1 VVLVEPVRELVD
13 ARGDLIEVHRLLTSI
28 AFDDVHRHRVACG
41 GDFDGRSARGVVP
54 RANNVFRF
62 SFAFEKKMDW
72 YRFPHHSVQRSVP
85 VVHVHVL
92 YVCNRSSPVEC
103 TCTAVQRTVHQGITY

>member
-1 VVLVEPVRELVD
+1 MVLVEPVRELVD

-72 YRFPHHSVQRSVP
+72 YRFPHHSVQYN
-85 VVHVHVL
+85 VVYRLYTYVVHVL
-92 YVCNRSSPVEC
+92 YVCNRC
-103 TCTAVQRTVHQGITY
+103 TFVQGTKVLS

>member
-1 VVLVEPVRELVD
+1 MVLVEPVRELVD

-72 YRFPHHSVQRSVP
+72 YRFPHHSVRCTKVLSYN
-85 VVHVHVL
+85 VVYRL
-92 YVCNRSSPVEC
+92 YTYTYC
-103 TCTAVQRTVHQGITY
+103 TCATVLAL

>member
-1 VVLVEPVRELVD
+1 MVLVEPVRELVD

-62 SFAFEKKMDW
+62 SFAFEKKW
-72 YRFPHHSVQRSVP
+72 TGIVFLIIVYNVVYR
-85 VVHVHVL
+85 L
-92 YVCNRSSPVEC
+92 YTYTYC
-103 TCTAVQRTVHQGITY
+103 TCATVLAL